1 MKKLEDLTVAVR
13 NLEADF
19 VKFYEKGQA
28 AAGTRLRK
36 GLSELRKLAQD
47 ARKEIQETKHW
58 LRMLSVCLAER
69 KEELRIMW
77 QEAQELTL
85 IFGKI
90 LSSSRNSDIK

>member
-1 MKKLEDLTVAVR
+1 MKKLEDLTVAVK

-47 ARKEIQETKHW
+47 ARKEIQETKAS
-58 LRMLSVCLAER
+58 RKAE
-69 KEELRIMW
+69 KP
-77 QEAQELTL
+77 
-85 IFGKI
+85 
-90 LSSSRNSDIK
+90 